1 MLFARGK
8 QIHAF
13 PVSTE
18 TRIIS
23 FGLYGNDPKYT
34 VGAVRNAELVNVYF
48 PGNGRREL
56 VLLGAMIYHSRPS
69 SLASIIGWTARYY
82 LDGSVPIEV
91 VRRLIELGSEVVMM
105 NGSGTEAIAGMF
117 WRFLVADDPSVE
129 R

>member
-48 PGNGRREL
+48 PGNGRREV
-56 VLLGAMIYHSRPS
+56 VLLGAMIPFTSFFPCLHHR
-69 SLASIIGWTARYY
+69 
-82 LDGSVPIEV
+82 LDREV
-91 VRRLIELGSEVVMM
+91 LS
-105 NGSGTEAIAGMF
+105 
-117 WRFLVADDPSVE
+117 
-129 R
+129 